1 MTKKQTLSPVTL
13 AEAIGK
19 ELSNNTANV
28 LKLAECKLAVEQAK
42 KDLSATGKTIR
53 GVESNININIKEY
66 RKGNHAAG
74 TVYLDPAG
82 KRVARNNL
90 FVFKQDENGKPY
102 SKVSKRS
109 DKFQEIVSEKC
120 LDTALETFLDVEK
133 CSKFGFALIL
143 TALKTGGSFDTAVKH
158 AGEIA
163 KLCEA
168 KEGRFSFNKK
178 KVTEPDLTF
187 TITRDDILDILSGKT
202 KTSYGQMVIDAGISK
217 LDTIGKF
224 ISTFS
229 TNDQKKLE
237 KWFAEQGK

>member
-1 MTKKQTLSPVTL
+1 MSKKQTLSPVTL
-13 AEAIGK
+13 AEVIGK
-19 ELSNNTANV
+19 ELSNNNANV
-28 LKLAECKLAVEQAK
+28 SKLAECKLAVEQAK
-42 KDLSATGKTIR
+42 KSVTDTNKAIR

-66 RKGNHAAG
+66 RKGNHAPG
-74 TVYLDPAG
+74 TVYLNAVG

-90 FVFKQDENGKPY
+90 FVYKQDENGKPY

-109 DKFQEIVSEKC
+109 DKFQEMVLAKS
-120 LDTALETFLDVEK
+120 LDVALETFFDVKE
-133 CSKFGFALIL
+133 CSKFGFALIF
-143 TALKTGGSFDTAVKH
+143 TALKTGGSFDTAVKQ

-168 KEGRFSFNKK
+168 REGRFSFNKK

-187 TITRDDILDILSGKT
+187 TITRDEVLNVLSGKT
-202 KTSYGQMVIDAGISK
+202 KTSYNQMVIDAGISK
-217 LDTIGKF
+217 LETIGKF

-237 KWFAEQGK
+237 GWFGK

>member
-13 AEAIGK
+13 AESIGK
-19 ELSNNTANV
+19 ELSNNNANV
-28 LKLAECKLAVEQAK
+28 SKLAECKLAVEQAK

-66 RKGNHAAG
+66 RKGNHAIG

-82 KRVARNNL
+82 KRIIGKKL
-90 FVFKQDENGKPY
+90 FVYKKDKDKKPY

-109 DKFQEIVSEKC
+109 EKFQEIVSEKC

-133 CSKFGFALIL
+133 CSAFGFTLIQS
-143 TALKTGGSFDTAVKH
+143 ALKTGGSFDTAVKH

-163 KLCEA
+163 KLCES

-187 TITRDDILDILSGKT
+187 TITRKDVLDVLSGKT
-202 KTSYGQMVIDAGISK
+202 KTSYNQMVIDAGISK

-224 ISTFS
+224 ISTFP
-229 TNDQKKLE
+229 TNYQKKLE
-237 KWFAEQGK
+237 EWFGR

>member
-13 AEAIGK
+13 AEVIGK

-28 LKLAECKLAVEQAK
+28 SKLAECKLAVEQAK
-42 KDLSATGKTIR
+42 KGVTDTNKAIR

-66 RKGNHAAG
+66 RKGNHAPG
-74 TVYLDPAG
+74 TVYLDAVG
-82 KRVARNNL
+82 KRILGKKL
-90 FVFKQDENGKPY
+90 FVYKKDKDNKPY

-109 DKFQEIVSEKC
+109 EKFQEIVSAKC
-120 LDTALETFLDVEK
+120 LDVALETFLDVKK
-133 CSKFGFALIL
+133 CSAFGFALIF

-168 KEGRFSFNKK
+168 NEGRFSFNKK

-187 TITRDDILDILSGKT
+187 TIPRDEVLNVLSGKT
-202 KTSYGQMVIDAGISK
+202 KTSYNQMVIDAGISK

-237 KWFAEQGK
+237 GWFGK